1 MKRRSVLIS
10 LISLSGTLL
19 FAQAIDK
26 QVAMVRLTRAET
38 ITVRQVRKTVDP
50 LEQRANR
57 ALTKDERK
65 QVLEGFIARALIEQA
80 AERDKVY
87 VSDAEL
93 KTEVERQ
100 KKALGAQLKAGR
112 DLTDAELQT
121 LIVQNSGTTWDEF
134 LKALKYSQLT
144 YKYAAFKHPDAFS
157 KIPETTDADAKAYY
171 DANKTKYFV
180 WDDTVHMK
188 WILIDTR
195 NLTSK
200 DERDKAAKRADDVY
214 KEFKSGAK
222 FDELVARYSDDTTSK
237 YKGGEMGWLQR
248 NDTTQQQ
255 LLGTAFFDSVFAL
268 KKGETSGII
277 QTNVGYAIVQVT
289 DRIDAKILGLEDKI
303 PPNYTEVVKDR
314 VKALLLQNRQTE
326 AYTKTLTDIIADLK
340 KQAEVKVFEENLSW

>member
-1 MKRRSVLIS
+1 MKRIPVLIS
-10 LISLSGTLL
+10 LVFLCGGLL
-19 FAQAIDK
+19 FAQVIDK
-26 QVAMVRLTRAET
+26 QVATVRLTKAES
-38 ITVRQVRKTVDP
+38 ITVREVRKTVDP

-57 ALTKDERK
+57 ALTKDERM
-65 QVLEGFIARALIEQA
+65 QVLEGFIARKLIEQA

-87 VSDAEL
+87 VSDAEM

-100 KKALGAQLKAGR
+100 RKVLGGQVQAGR
-112 DLTDAELQT
+112 ELTDAELQN
-121 LIVQNSGTTWDEF
+121 LVVSSGTTWDEY

-144 YKYAAFKHPDAFS
+144 YKYASFKNPGAFS
-157 KIPETTDADAKAYY
+157 KIPQPTDADAKAYY

-180 WDDTVHMK
+180 WDDTIRMK

-222 FDELVARYSDDTTSK
+222 FDDLVARFSDDTSSK

-248 NDTTQQQ
+248 NDATQQK
-255 LLGTAFFDSVFAL
+255 LLGTAFFDAVFAL
-268 KKGETSGII
+268 KKGETSGIV
-277 QTNVGYAIVQVT
+277 QTNVGFAIVQVT

-340 KQAEVKVFEENLSW
+340 KQAEIKVFEDNLSW